1 MRYQSGNVIRV
12 SGDTDEKFLYCL
24 IYEILVFED
33 KKIFIVKPL
42 KVLEFSK
49 KLCAYEVL
57 LMDSAPSK
65 AIFMTL
71 FTLMGFYTLN
81 TNLIR
86 CILLK
91 RTMQIEIYG
100 LFFYKLIFSKMCQ
113 M

>member
-65 AIFMTL
+65 AIFYDS
-71 FTLMGFYTLN
+71 FYTHGVLHIKHKSN
-81 TNLIR
+81 KMYIIEKNNANRDIWSF
-86 CILLK
+86 LL
-91 RTMQIEIYG
+91 
-100 LFFYKLIFSKMCQ
+100 
-113 M
+113 